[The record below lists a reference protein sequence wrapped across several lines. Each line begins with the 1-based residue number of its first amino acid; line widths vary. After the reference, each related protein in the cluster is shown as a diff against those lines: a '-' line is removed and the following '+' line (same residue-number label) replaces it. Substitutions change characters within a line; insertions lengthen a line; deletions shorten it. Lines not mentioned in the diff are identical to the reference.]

1 MDKEKLA
8 TLQMTCKEAI
18 QKWAERTGED
28 PTTSKKVSLMAC
40 LPSIKKL
47 DVNLNILTACEH
59 LSLSSNQIDR
69 MINLPGLRNLRIL
82 SLGRNYLKRIE
93 RLEDNVATLEQL
105 WLSYNLIEKLDGLNG
120 CKKLRIIY
128 LSNNM
133 VKNFDELLKL
143 RDLPAL
149 EELLLVGNPMYDNM
163 SKEQSRVEVLRR
175 LPKLKKLDG
184 KMITEQEMEA
194 ARVDGGET

>member
-1 MDKEKLA
+1 
-8 TLQMTCKEAI
+8 MTCKEAI
-18 QKWAERTGED
+18 QKWAEKTGED
-28 PTTSKKVSLMAC
+28 PTTSKKVSLIAC

-47 DVNLNILTACEH
+47 DINLNILTSCEH

-69 MINLPGLRNLRIL
+69 MINLPGLRSLRIL

-93 RLEDNVATLEQL
+93 RLEDNITTIEQL
-105 WLSYNLIEKLDGLNG
+105 WLSYNLIEKLDGLQG
-120 CKKLRIIY
+120 CKKLRVIY
-128 LSNNM
+128 LSNNQI
-133 VKNFDELLKL
+133 KNWDELLKL

-149 EELLLVGNPMYDNM
+149 DELLLIGNPIYDNI
-163 SKEQSRVEVLRR
+163 SKDNARIEVIRR

-194 ARVDGGET
+194 AKVEGTET